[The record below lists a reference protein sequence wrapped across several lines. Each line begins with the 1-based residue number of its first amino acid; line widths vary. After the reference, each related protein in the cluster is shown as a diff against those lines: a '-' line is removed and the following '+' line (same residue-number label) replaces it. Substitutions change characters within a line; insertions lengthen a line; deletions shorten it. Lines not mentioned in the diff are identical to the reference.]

1 MQIVFVFWGVFG
13 IFLKNFLWHVNNLT
27 KYTVVQLKQSNPM
40 SKYVEICDQI
50 ITIVN
55 VVSDRFNE

>member
-1 MQIVFVFWGVFG
+1 
-13 IFLKNFLWHVNNLT
+13 VNNLT